1 MVLRSGLS
9 NWENKIAL
17 EMGKT
22 KTKVQER
29 GNAELLRNCSLE
41 MPMGYPNG
49 DTSLDLKK
57 SLMLEI

>member
-1 MVLRSGLS
+1 MAFRSGLS

-22 KTKVQER
+22 KTQVQER
-29 GNAELLRNCSLE
+29 GNPELLWNCSLE

-49 DTSLDLKK
+49 DTSLELEK
-57 SLMLEI
+57 SLMPEI